1 MNDEIAVE
9 FDTFKDLQ
17 YLLSNLK
24 NLQQRKEITK
34 GDIIYIYD
42 FINNLVKNLH
52 DDLIDKKVC
61 PECGEDLIKEY
72 IPEEEQFDAIFRLVC
87 YNCDYKKEVY

>member
-61 PECGEDLIKEY
+61 AECGEDLI
-72 IPEEEQFDAIFRLVC
+72 EE
-87 YNCDYKKEVY
+87 